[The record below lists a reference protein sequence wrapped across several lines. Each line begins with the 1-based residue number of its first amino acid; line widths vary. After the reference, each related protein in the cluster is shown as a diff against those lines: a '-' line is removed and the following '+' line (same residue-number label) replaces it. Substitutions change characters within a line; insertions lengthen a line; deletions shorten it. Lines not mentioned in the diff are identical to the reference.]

1 MIDNQN
7 QMTAQIPSGFAM
19 PTSAP
24 TTAALRGTGLP
35 TTGLGAGV
43 DMATVAACTAP
54 VYVVRE
60 RLVTGDAI
68 RKPFPGPTAWSPPPS

>member
-1 MIDNQN
+1 MFDNQN

-24 TTAALRGTGLP
+24 TTAV
-35 TTGLGAGV
+35 GAGAH
-43 DMATVAACTAP
+43 MAGVAGCTAP